1 MNHETHNFISS
12 RNNVVAAKREL
23 LLKLGEMVDIMD
35 KRKTQ
40 DTTFLEE
47 ITKCRVERSRNG
59 KYRYFHI
66 VTHRKVRPSEY
77 EQLYL
82 SAIQQTRAE
91 MSMRIQEWLRQDKH
105 QMSEQE
111 EEERCKK
118 LSVLIQNAQ
127 QQQSNEFLVKEQ
139 ERSVQVALD
148 DRAAFESDME
158 ESPASESSESM
169 DSDTKMDSSVLV
181 TVEQAT
187 DEMEDTSCM
196 EEGDTSIL
204 SLEEDVPIQDDP
216 KAVSDSILNDTDES
230 SELLLPF
237 PSRQDTSDDPEIAAA
252 EKRLWCE
259 IDQALERYS
268 RQVIAIRQARAC
280 ERKDV
285 L

>member
-1 MNHETHNFISS
+1 
-12 RNNVVAAKREL
+12 
-23 LLKLGEMVDIMD
+23 LKLAEMVDVMD
-35 KRKTQ
+35 KRKAQ

-66 VTHRKVRPSEY
+66 VTNRKVRPSEY

-91 MSMRIQEWLRQDKH
+91 MSMRIQEWLQQDKH

-111 EEERCKK
+111 EEERCEK
-118 LSVLIQNAQ
+118 LSALIQNAQ
-127 QQQSNEFLVKEQ
+127 QQQSNEFLVQEQ
-139 ERSVQVALD
+139 EMSVQVAVD
-148 DRAAFESDME
+148 DRAASESDME

-169 DSDTKMDSSVLV
+169 DSDMKMDPSVHV
-181 TVEQAT
+181 TIEQAT
-187 DEMEDTSCM
+187 DEWEDTSCM
-196 EEGDTSIL
+196 EEGDTSIF
-204 SLEEDVPIQDDP
+204 SLDEQDVPIQDDP
-216 KAVSDSILNDTDES
+216 KAVSDSILNDTDEA

-252 EKRLWCE
+252 ERRLWCE

-280 ERKDV
+280 ERKDI